1 MIFEGDLS
9 RFHPEDIMMFLSHL
23 GSSGV
28 LSVAYD
34 SQTLT
39 VSLKDGKLVDANSHR
54 GDDKILNL
62 LLYRQIID
70 HNQFNHMVQV
80 RQETGMSV
88 NQILVEIKLARTP
101 AVKENLV
108 IGLKEVLL
116 EFFLLE
122 SGEFHFTDLMMDS
135 VPDVAA
141 FDCRSIS
148 LEIISYVDEWRD
160 IEKNLLSLET
170 RIRPTAAAP
179 NVEELSDLEKMVI
192 GRASKNLT
200 TLQLVTSLPY
210 LSHEGLNAVEN
221 LFSRKLLE
229 LQPSSE
235 SLPKAVEEPIT
246 DQLFFSFKRAY
257 KKIISTDDIRKKLSA
272 VVAFCKDYFQH
283 ILVLTANDLQIL
295 QCKVVSVE
303 KNGSI
308 QQKNIKQ
315 TIGRLDEDPGF
326 YAVYRSGIGFLG
338 KVYPSSLLKGLIDLP
353 TSGECAIIPV
363 GKQNGVSIVLYVV
376 TNHEQRG
383 LNAFHYLELLSWLIG
398 PPVEDPNQSD
408 QQAVPSSLTES
419 PEIGAVIPQAPA
431 DASDRIQL
439 LIDKI
444 EELPPMPSLV
454 FQIHELLA
462 DPDFSMD
469 KLVDLIGQDQSL
481 VAKLIK
487 VSNSVLYGGA
497 GEVGSLRQALTR
509 LGTRTVKSLVL
520 ATSTRAFF
528 SKKQSATGISSQ
540 LLWQH
545 SVECGLAARRVAQSA
560 GYSDPDEAFVGGVLH
575 DIGKLV
581 MLLKLPD
588 EYRKIQKMKKSGD
601 THELTLESEV
611 LGCDHAEIGDKLMK
625 KWKMPPGL
633 NACVQMHHRFKEN
646 GDDDLL
652 VPIVAYGNYLA
663 HTCGTQEEGNQM
675 ESQSDIEALVKHL
688 QLTAEQDA
696 VLKDKITEDYQNNNL
711 FD

>member
-1 MIFEGDLS
+1 LIFEGELS
-9 RFHPEDIMMFLSHL
+9 RFHPEDILMFLSHL

-39 VSLKDGKLVDANSHR
+39 VSLKDGMLVDANSNR
-54 GDDKILNL
+54 GDDKILKL
-62 LLYRQIID
+62 LLYRKIID
-70 HNQFNHMVQV
+70 HNQFNHIVQV
-80 RQETGMSV
+80 RRETGMSV
-88 NQILVEIKLARTP
+88 NQILVEIKLDRTP
-101 AVKENLV
+101 AVKDVLV
-108 IGLKEVLL
+108 VGIKEVLL

-122 SGEFHFTDLMMDS
+122 SGEFHFTDVMMDG
-135 VPDVAA
+135 VPDAAA

-160 IEKNLLSLET
+160 IEKNLLSLENS
-170 RIRPTAAAP
+170 IRPTAAVR
-179 NVEELSDLEKMVI
+179 NVADLSDLEKKVI

-200 TLQLVTSLPY
+200 TLQVITSLPY
-210 LSHEGLNAVEN
+210 LSCQGLKAVEN
-221 LFSRKLLE
+221 LFLRKLLE
-229 LQPSSE
+229 LQPSPE
-235 SLPKAVEEPIT
+235 SQPKAVEEPVT

-272 VVAFCKDYFQH
+272 VVTFCKDYFQQ

-295 QCKVVSVE
+295 QCTVVTVG

-308 QQKNIKQ
+308 QQKNIKE

-338 KVYPSSLLKGLIDLP
+338 KVYPSSLLQGLIDLP

-363 GKQNGVSIVLYVV
+363 GKQKDVSIVLYVV
-376 TNHEQRG
+376 TSDEQRG

-398 PPVEDPNQSD
+398 PPVEDINPSD
-408 QQAVPSSLTES
+408 QTAVPMGLTES
-419 PEIGAVIPQAPA
+419 PKIGAEKTQAPPVA
-431 DASDRIQL
+431 TDRIQL
-439 LIDKI
+439 LVDKI
-444 EELPPMPSLV
+444 EELPPLPSLV

-469 KLVDLIGQDQSL
+469 KLEELIGQDQSL

-487 VSNSVLYGGA
+487 VSNSVLYGGV

-520 ATSTRAFF
+520 ATSTRTFF

-545 SVECGLAARRVAQSA
+545 SVECGLAARRVARKV

-588 EYRKIQKMKKSGD
+588 EYRKVQKMKKSEGAN
-601 THELTLESEV
+601 ELALESEV

-625 KWKMPPGL
+625 KWKMPPSL
-633 NACVQMHHRFKEN
+633 RACVQMHHRFKEP

-663 HTCGTQEEGNQM
+663 HTCGAQAESNQM
-675 ESQSDIEALVKHL
+675 ESQADIDALVIRL
-688 QLTAEQDA
+688 QLTEEQNKA
-696 VLKDKITEDYQNNNL
+696 LKDEIIEDYQNNNL
-711 FD
+711 FE

>member
-34 SQTLT
+34 SQSLT
-39 VSLKDGKLVDANSHR
+39 ISVKEGKLVDANSDR
-54 GDDKILNL
+54 GDAKVLNL
-62 LLYRQIID
+62 LLYRKIID
-70 HNQFNHMVQV
+70 HDQFNHIVQV
-80 RQETGMSV
+80 RQETGMSA
-88 NQILVEIKLARTP
+88 NQIFTEIKLARTP
-101 AVKENLV
+101 AVKDILV
-108 IGLKEVLL
+108 IGIKEVLL

-122 SGEFHFTDLMMDS
+122 SGEFHFTDLVMDAAN
-135 VPDVAA
+135 DAAA
-141 FDCRSIS
+141 FDCRSVC

-160 IEKNLLSLET
+160 IEKNLLSLENN
-170 RIRPTAAAP
+170 IRPTAAAR
-179 NVEELSDLEKMVI
+179 NAEDLSDLEKMVI
-192 GRASKNLT
+192 GRATKNPT
-200 TLQLVTSLPY
+200 TRQLVTSLPY
-210 LSHEGLNAVEN
+210 LSNEGLNAVQN

-235 SLPKAVEEPIT
+235 PQPKAVEELIT

-272 VVAFCKDYFQH
+272 VVTFCKDYFQQ

-295 QCKVVSVE
+295 QCTVFTVQ

-326 YAVYRSGIGFLG
+326 HAVYRSGIGFLG
-338 KVYPSSLLKGLIDLP
+338 KVYPSSLLKNLIDLP

-363 GKQNGVSIVLYVV
+363 GKQKDITIVLYVV
-376 TNHEQRG
+376 TSDEQRG

-398 PPVEDPNQSD
+398 PPVEDQNQFD
-408 QQAVPSSLTES
+408 QIAVPGGLAER
-419 PEIGAVIPQAPA
+419 PEIGTAKSQPPPV
-431 DASDRIQL
+431 ASDPIQL
-439 LIDKI
+439 LIDEI

-454 FQIHELLA
+454 YQIHDLLA

-469 KLVDLIGQDQSL
+469 KLEELIGQDQSL

-520 ATSTRAFF
+520 ATSTRTFF

-545 SVECGLAARRVAQSA
+545 SVECGLAARRVAQEA

-588 EYRKIQKMKKSGD
+588 EYRKIQKMKKSGN
-601 THELTLESEV
+601 TNELAFESEV
-611 LGCDHAEIGDKLMK
+611 LGCDHAQIGDKLMK

-633 NACVQMHHRFKEN
+633 KACVQMHHRFKDVDN
-646 GDDDLL
+646 GDLL
-652 VPIVAYGNYLA
+652 VPIVAYGNYLE
-663 HTCGTQEEGNQM
+663 HSCSTQEEGNQM
-675 ESQSDIEALVKHL
+675 ENQSDIDALVQQL
-688 QLTAEQDA
+688 QLTTEQNA
-696 VLKDKITEDYQNNNL
+696 ALKEKIIEDYQNNSL
-711 FD
+711 FE